1 MLKSNSVRENV
12 GQHWKNWVCQKNTRL
27 AKARDLAKDRG
38 VTLAEVTFY
47 CVDNVPGDRLMEDT
61 LKRITQYVLLSLV
74 NSTPFSDTW
83 RAYCDAMLHSLVVI
97 DRRRD
102 VGLIVYTYNE
112 MTNNINGQ
120 FVKHWLETKNGVSV
134 T

>member
-38 VTLAEVTFY
+38 VTLAEMTFY

-112 MTNNINGQ
+112 MTKNINGQ